1 MAQTLG
7 EYGDGTNYVGSVVSD
22 QTIEGLSVVVA
33 GRRQPPTF
41 DDRGVVGFSMKEHFG
56 GVAPLP

>member
-41 DDRGVVGFSMKEHFG
+41 DDKGVVGFSMKEHYEE
-56 GVAPLP
+56 